1 MYLQLYQMGI
11 VMKLLKLV
19 IVDDEPILLQ
29 GLLHTYDWESMGF
42 EVAGYA
48 SSGEQALEVIREVKP
63 QVVLTDIRMK
73 QITGLMVMEEIQ
85 KEDFDCLFV
94 VLSAYRDFEY
104 AKQACDLGA
113 FAYLLKPI
121 EDDKLRETMEAAYK
135 KCMEQQK
142 AEERYE
148 SWEKLLVSDST
159 SFLQVVVQK
168 YIQNRLEYDK
178 VKDVFDAIGDVLLEN
193 DRFITVCVDV
203 DIAYKITDS
212 LDYEASRLRL
222 VNLLEEPIKEK
233 YFYWKLENTEGNYI
247 FIIKTQDN
255 AVVRELKHLLEETK
269 QKGTGPVIAAISK
282 PYKGIEGIK
291 RSYEEAQKL
300 FGIAGAAGASALA
313 VSEEMEEY
321 TDKGSSGDA
330 DILIVNAV
338 RKNNQKELKDAF
350 IHMIYSLPKDE
361 ELQCKYLHKIMLKVE
376 LMIKDSYGMTDE
388 LKEKFQNYYSNMQ
401 NLNAARAVDVCY
413 KIIGD
418 VIEERQK
425 SAEKDETK
433 YFKEYIQAAVAY
445 IDEHLD
451 DEDLS
456 IVSVATHVYLN
467 PVYFGRVFKNTFH
480 MTFKKYILQQRMEKA
495 KRLLEEGNISIGNI
509 CEAVGISNP
518 SYFSHLFKQYTGKLP
533 SEYKKEYEV

>member
-1 MYLQLYQMGI
+1 
-11 VMKLLKLV
+11 MKLLKLV

-42 EVAGYA
+42 EVVGSA
-48 SSGEQALEVIREVKP
+48 SSGEQALEVIREVNP
-63 QVVLTDIRMK
+63 DVVLTDIRMK
-73 QITGLMVMEEIQ
+73 QITGLMVIEEIQ
-85 KEDFDCLFV
+85 KEGLECLFV

-121 EDDKLRETMEAAYK
+121 EDDRLQETMGAAYQKCIERRKADK
-135 KCMEQQK
+135 K
-142 AEERYE
+142 YE

-168 YIQNRLEYDK
+168 YVKNRLEYDK
-178 VKDVFDAIGDVLLEN
+178 VKEVFDAIGNILLEN
-193 DRFITVCVDV
+193 DRFITVCADV
-203 DIAYKITDS
+203 DIAYKITNS
-212 LDYEASRLRL
+212 LDYEASRLKL
-222 VNLLEEPIKEK
+222 LNLLEEPVKER
-233 YFYWKLENTEGNYI
+233 YFYWKMENQEGNYI

-255 AVVRELKHLLEETK
+255 AVVRELKHLLEDIK
-269 QKGTGPVIAAISK
+269 QKGTSPVIAAISK

-313 VSEEMEEY
+313 VSEELEDY
-321 TDKGSSGDA
+321 TDKGSSDDA

-338 RKNNQKELKDAF
+338 RKNNAKELKDAF
-350 IHMIYSLPKDE
+350 IHMIYHLPKDE
-361 ELQCKYLHKIMLKVE
+361 ELQCKYFHKVMLNVE
-376 LMIKDSYGMTDE
+376 LMVKDSYGMTDE

-413 KIIGD
+413 KIIGN

-425 SAEKDETK
+425 CAEKDETK

-451 DEDLS
+451 DEELS

-495 KRLLEEGNISIGNI
+495 KRLLEEGDVSIGNI
-509 CEAVGISNP
+509 CEQVGINNP

>member
-1 MYLQLYQMGI
+1 MYLKLYQMGI

-42 EVAGYA
+42 EVVGSA
-48 SSGEQALEVIREVKP
+48 SSGEQALEVIREVRP
-63 QVVLTDIRMK
+63 HVVLTDIRMK

-121 EDDKLRETMEAAYK
+121 EDDKLQETMEGVYR
-135 KCMEQQK
+135 KCLEQQK
-142 AEERYE
+142 AEEKYE

-168 YIQNRLEYDK
+168 YVQNRLEYDK
-178 VKDVFDAIGDVLLEN
+178 VKEVFDAIGNVLLEN
-193 DRFITVCVDV
+193 DRFITVCVDI
-203 DIAYKITDS
+203 DIAYKITNS
-212 LDYEASRLRL
+212 LDYEAARLKL
-222 VNLLEEPIKEK
+222 VSLLEGAIREN
-233 YFYWKLENTEGNYI
+233 YDYWKMENSEENYV
-247 FIIKTQDN
+247 FIVKTQDN

-269 QKGTGPVIAAISK
+269 RKGTGPVIAAISK

-291 RSYEEAQKL
+291 RSYEEAEKL
-300 FGIAGAAGASALA
+300 FGIAASAGASALA
-313 VSEEMEEY
+313 VSDDVEEY

-413 KIIGD
+413 KIIGS
-418 VIEERQK
+418 VIEERQN

-445 IDEHLD
+445 IEEHLD
-451 DEDLS
+451 DEELS

-495 KRLLEEGNISIGNI
+495 KRLLEEGNVSIGTI
-509 CEAVGISNP
+509 CEQVGISNP

>member
-1 MYLQLYQMGI
+1 
-11 VMKLLKLV
+11 
-19 IVDDEPILLQ
+19 
-29 GLLHTYDWESMGF
+29 
-42 EVAGYA
+42 
-48 SSGEQALEVIREVKP
+48 
-63 QVVLTDIRMK
+63 
-73 QITGLMVMEEIQ
+73 
-85 KEDFDCLFV
+85 
-94 VLSAYRDFEY
+94 
-104 AKQACDLGA
+104 
-113 FAYLLKPI
+113 
-121 EDDKLRETMEAAYK
+121 
-135 KCMEQQK
+135 
-142 AEERYE
+142 
-148 SWEKLLVSDST
+148 
-159 SFLQVVVQK
+159 
-168 YIQNRLEYDK
+168 
-178 VKDVFDAIGDVLLEN
+178 
-193 DRFITVCVDV
+193 
-203 DIAYKITDS
+203 
-212 LDYEASRLRL
+212 
-222 VNLLEEPIKEK
+222 
-233 YFYWKLENTEGNYI
+233 
-247 FIIKTQDN
+247 
-255 AVVRELKHLLEETK
+255 
-269 QKGTGPVIAAISK
+269 
-282 PYKGIEGIK
+282 
-291 RSYEEAQKL
+291 
-300 FGIAGAAGASALA
+300 
-313 VSEEMEEY
+313 
-321 TDKGSSGDA
+321 
-330 DILIVNAV
+330 
-338 RKNNQKELKDAF
+338 
-350 IHMIYSLPKDE
+350 
-361 ELQCKYLHKIMLKVE
+361 MLKVE